1 MEMLTAPSLSGQR
14 PQWTECRQD
23 GVDTV
28 DITMATE
35 SLHHPSALA
44 SALEPLREV
53 ERLSFVLRSSR
64 LGLWDWAMESGDVF
78 VDATWKSL
86 LGLDGEADTPAT
98 IDAIFALCHRD
109 DHERIRAAIARHT
122 AGSDEFYDED
132 IRLRHQDGRWIW
144 IRTRGQVVQRAP
156 DGTPL
161 RMTGTHEDVSER
173 HAREVAFTANQQLLE
188 SAQRIAHVGSWFL
201 DVDTQA
207 VTWTA
212 ELYRMLGFDATLPPP
227 PGDTH
232 GQLFTTESWDRLRT
246 AIGRTQR
253 DGVPYE
259 LELEMEREGVH
270 VGWMLARGEAVRE
283 RAGRI
288 VGVQGVAL
296 DITDRKHNEQQLARL
311 ASRDPLTGLANRAA
325 LLEYLEHWR
334 RQQSAQVRDGSESAR
349 HHRSLA
355 CLLVDLDNFKFVNDS
370 LGHEVGDLVLSA
382 AADRLR
388 QVARSSDV
396 TARLGGDEFVVI
408 LAALDSRRTAVAVAE
423 RIVEAFRA
431 PFHVGGNELFLT
443 ASVGVALAN
452 DDAQAADVLRDADTA
467 MYAAKEAG
475 RDQHIVFNR
484 ELRERVNERV
494 LVERQLRR
502 ALDEGRLETW
512 FQPEVD
518 LRTGRVLA
526 GEALLRWR
534 RSDGT
539 VESAASFIRISEET
553 GLIRRIGERVLLEA
567 CEEGARWQQ
576 HGRVE
581 VRVNVSG
588 VQLAESNLIR
598 HLDRALEVSGLDPS
612 LLCLELTET
621 VLLRESSIVRDN
633 MREIDARDVRIAI
646 DDFGTGFASLS
657 YLHRYDVDVIKIDR
671 RFIERTTEDEQSA
684 KLVRGIIRLAR
695 TMDIDVIAEGVE
707 TPEQAVRLLALG
719 CNRAQGYLF
728 APAVPAE
735 EFAGWL
741 VRGFEPV
748 AITTTSGGMY
758 GPA

>member
-1 MEMLTAPSLSGQR
+1 MTPASASPGTAPTPAHASQR
-14 PQWTECRQD
+14 E
-23 GVDTV
+23 
-28 DITMATE
+28 
-35 SLHHPSALA
+35 L
-44 SALEPLREV
+44 

-64 LGLWDWAMESGDVF
+64 LGLWDWEMATGELI
-78 VDATWKSL
+78 VDEAWAQM
-86 LGLDGEADTPAT
+86 LGLGLQDVAPAT
-98 IDAIFALCHRD
+98 IDLFLSRCHPD
-109 DHERIRAAIARHT
+109 DVERVQAAIDRHV

-132 IRLRHQDGRWIW
+132 VRLRHEAGHWVW
-144 IRTRGQVVQRAP
+144 IRTRGQVVQRDP
-156 DGTPL
+156 DGAPL
-161 RMTGTHEDVSER
+161 RMTGSHEDVSER
-173 HAREVAFTANQQLLE
+173 HARDVEFSANQQLLE
-188 SAQRIAHVGSWFL
+188 SAQRIAHVGSWYL
-201 DVDTQA
+201 DIATQE

-212 ELYRMLGFDATLPPP
+212 ELYRMLDFDATLPPP

-232 GQLFTTESWDRLRT
+232 GELFAPESWERLRT

-253 DGVPYE
+253 DGIPYE
-259 LELEMEREGVH
+259 LELEMERDGQH
-270 VGWMLARGEAVRE
+270 RGWMLARGEAIRDH
-283 RAGRI
+283 AGRI

-296 DITDRKHNEQQLARL
+296 DITDRKRNEQQLARL
-311 ASRDPLTGLANRAA
+311 ASRDPLTGLANRTA
-325 LLEYLEHWR
+325 LLEYLEDWR
-334 RQQSAQVRDGSESAR
+334 LQQTLR
-349 HHRSLA
+349 RSLTHEHGVPPGTLA
-355 CLLVDLDNFKFVNDS
+355 CLLVDLDNFKYVNDS
-370 LGHEVGDLVLSA
+370 LGHEVGDRLLNA

-396 TARLGGDEFVVI
+396 TARLGGDEFVVV
-408 LAALDSRRTAVAVAE
+408 LADLDSSRTAVAVAE
-423 RIVEAFRA
+423 RIVEAFRM
-431 PFHVGGNELFLT
+431 PFLITGNELFLT
-443 ASVGVALAN
+443 ASVGVAFA
-452 DDAQAADVLRDADTA
+452 DGSAAASDLLRDADTA
-467 MYAAKEAG
+467 MYSAKESG
-475 RDQHIVFNR
+475 RDQFIVFNR
-484 ELRERVNERV
+484 ELRERVDERV

-502 ALDEGRLETW
+502 AIDEDALETW

-534 RSDGT
+534 RDDGT

-567 CEEGARWQQ
+567 CRAGARWQQQ

-588 VQLAESNLIR
+588 VQLADPTLIR
-598 HLDRALEVSGLDPS
+598 HLDRALESSGLEPS

-671 RFIERTTEDEQSA
+671 SFVTRATDDEQSS

-695 TMDIDVIAEGVE
+695 TMDIDVIAEGIE
-707 TPEQAVRLLALG
+707 TAEQAQRVLTLG

-735 EFAGWL
+735 DFGVLLTE
-741 VRGFEPV
+741 GFTPI
-748 AITTTSGGMY
+748 AITTTSSGMH

>member
-1 MEMLTAPSLSGQR
+1 MTPD
-14 PQWTECRQD
+14 P
-23 GVDTV
+23 
-28 DITMATE
+28 ATPPDAAT
-35 SLHHPSALA
+35 SNAVA
-44 SALEPLREV
+44 STREPLREV
-53 ERLSFVLRSSR
+53 ERLAFVLRSSR
-64 LGLWDWAMESGDVF
+64 LGLWDWDMTTGEVF
-78 VDATWKSL
+78 VDEAWAAM
-86 LGLDGEADTPAT
+86 LGRDLAEVTPAT
-98 IDAIFALCHRD
+98 FASVVELCHPD
-109 DHERIRAAIARHT
+109 DRERITAAIERHV
-122 AGSDEFYDED
+122 AGTDEFYDED
-132 IRLRHQDGRWIW
+132 IRLRHRDGRWVW
-144 IRTRGQVVQRAP
+144 IRTRGQVVQRAQ

-173 HAREVAFTANQQLLE
+173 HAREVAFGANQQLLE
-188 SAQRIAHVGSWFL
+188 SAQRIAHVGSWYL
-201 DVDTQA
+201 DVDTQE

-212 ELYRMLGFDATLPPP
+212 ELYRMLGFDATKPPP

-232 GQLFTTESWDRLRT
+232 GELFAQESWDRLRT

-253 DGVPYE
+253 DGVGYE
-259 LELEMEREGVH
+259 LELEMEREGRH
-270 VGWMLARGEAVRE
+270 LGWMLARGEAIRDRV
-283 RAGRI
+283 GRI

-311 ASRDPLTGLANRAA
+311 ASRDPLTGLANRTA
-325 LLEYLEHWR
+325 LLEYLERW
-334 RQQSAQVRDGSESAR
+334 RQQHAPVAGEAHAR
-349 HHRSLA
+349 EERRRSLA
-355 CLLVDLDNFKFVNDS
+355 CLLVDLDNFKYVNDS
-370 LGHEVGDLVLSA
+370 LGHEVGDLLLVA

-396 TARLGGDEFVVI
+396 TARLGGDEFVVV
-408 LAALDSRRTAVAVAE
+408 LAELDSPRTAVAVAE
-423 RIVEAFRA
+423 RLVEAFRA
-431 PFHVGGNELFLT
+431 PFHVAGNELFLT
-443 ASVGVALAN
+443 ASVGIALAE
-452 DDAQAADVLRDADTA
+452 DGAAAADLLRDADTA
-467 MYAAKEAG
+467 MYSAKESG
-475 RDQHIVFNR
+475 RDQLIVFNR
-484 ELRERVNERV
+484 ELRERVDERV
-494 LVERQLRR
+494 LVERQLRH
-502 ALDEGRLETW
+502 ALDQGELETW

-534 RSDGT
+534 RRDGT

-553 GLIRRIGERVLLEA
+553 GLIRRIGEQVLLEA
-567 CEEGARWQQ
+567 CQEGARWQQ

-588 VQLAESNLIR
+588 VQLAEPNLIR

-671 RFIERTTEDEQSA
+671 SFIERTTEDEQSA
-684 KLVRGIIRLAR
+684 KLVRGIVRLAR

-707 TPEQAVRLLALG
+707 TAAQAARLLALG

-728 APAVPAE
+728 APAVPAP
-735 EFAGWL
+735 EFLSCLAQ
-741 VRGFEPV
+741 GFEPV
-748 AITTTSGGMY
+748 AITMTSSGTY